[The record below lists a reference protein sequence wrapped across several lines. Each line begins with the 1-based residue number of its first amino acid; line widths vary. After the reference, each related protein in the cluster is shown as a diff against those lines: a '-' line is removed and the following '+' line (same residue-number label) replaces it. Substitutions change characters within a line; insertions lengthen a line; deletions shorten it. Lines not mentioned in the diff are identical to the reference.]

1 MTNLDSSNI
10 ASARSDLVV
19 QFKNG
24 GTYRYINVPLPVQEQ
39 FFAAESHGKFLNAEI
54 KPHYEFEKLTS

>member
-1 MTNLDSSNI
+1 MIELDSSNI
-10 ASARSDLVV
+10 SGARSDLVV

-24 GTYRYINVPLPVQEQ
+24 AVYRYLNVPLETQSA